1 MPIRTADLSDEQGEA
16 WQSSPLQ
23 WRTFGGRTRFEG
35 VISTVQCRDD
45 NALVRVALS
54 EPGAARVLVV
64 DGGGSL
70 GTALV
75 GDVLAGLAVANC
87 WAGIVVHGAV
97 RDVVALAD
105 LDLGV
110 LGLGTNPRRGGRDG
124 TGVRDVLRQ
133 CTSTRRPSDCRARRR
148 RQHHRARDAGGG
160 GVVVGEVG
168 PAVQRPRM
176 ASPRVVAL

>member
-23 WRTFGGRTRFEG
+23 WRTFGSRTRFEG

-45 NALVRVALS
+45 NALVRAALS
-54 EPGAARVLVV
+54 EPGVARVLVV

-75 GDVLAGLAVANC
+75 GDVLAGLAVANG

-97 RDVVALAD
+97 RDTVALAD

-110 LGLGTNPRRGGRDG
+110 LALGTNPRRGGRDG
-124 TGVRDVLRQ
+124 TGVRDAPV
-133 CTSTRRPSDCRARRR
+133 SF
-148 RQHHRARDAGGG
+148 G
-160 GVVVGEVG
+160 GVRWVPGARLYADEDGLLVGLG
-168 PAVQRPRM
+168 PDNGGHI
-176 ASPRVVAL
+176 